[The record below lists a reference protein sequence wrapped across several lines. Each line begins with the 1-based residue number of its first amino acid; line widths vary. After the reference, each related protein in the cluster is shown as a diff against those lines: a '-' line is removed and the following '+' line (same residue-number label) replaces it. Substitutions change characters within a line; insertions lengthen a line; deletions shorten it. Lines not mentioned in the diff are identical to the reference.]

1 MAGFDSPGDTARA
14 KIESLQRLGDLSLVQ
29 LAARLKVSPTT
40 IYNMR
45 SGRSPLTLLIAARMD
60 QLEEKLTGRS
70 KPGLPPEHTHTL
82 EVLLRIGQTKD
93 DIIEPAGPT
102 TTVPV
107 DYTHPEPDLPSAVEV
122 KPPGTIPGMEGYIK
136 ALVSNTPASA
146 LELIL
151 PCLSPPHNTR
161 EYLHKV
167 SPTAL
172 SRLVAA
178 SLRAIFGEHWKQV
191 LETSLRQHQ

>member
-1 MAGFDSPGDTARA
+1 
-14 KIESLQRLGDLSLVQ
+14 
-29 LAARLKVSPTT
+29 
-40 IYNMR
+40 
-45 SGRSPLTLLIAARMD
+45 MD

-191 LETSLRQHQ
+191 LETSLSQHQ

>member
-1 MAGFDSPGDTARA
+1 VAGFDSPGDTARA

-82 EVLLRIGQTKD
+82 EVLLRIGQTLLGKTMS
-93 DIIEPAGPT
+93 EF
-102 TTVPV
+102 TV
-107 DYTHPEPDLPSAVEV
+107 
-122 KPPGTIPGMEGYIK
+122 K
-136 ALVSNTPASA
+136 
-146 LELIL
+146 
-151 PCLSPPHNTR
+151 
-161 EYLHKV
+161 LH
-167 SPTAL
+167 
-172 SRLVAA
+172 
-178 SLRAIFGEHWKQV
+178 
-191 LETSLRQHQ
+191 

>member
-1 MAGFDSPGDTARA
+1 MKKTHNQEAARA

-93 DIIEPAGPT
+93 DIIIEPAGPT

-191 LETSLRQHQ
+191 LETSLSQHQ

>member
-29 LAARLKVSPTT
+29 LAARLTVSPTT
-40 IYNMR
+40 IYHMR

-191 LETSLRQHQ
+191 LETSLSQHQ